1 MTRLMATDAPTMTVG
16 ELREALERF
25 DAEDKVYFEA
35 EGWQLKTVEYVDNE
49 YVVDDGWGSLFSPV
63 VLS

>member
-25 DAEDKVYFEA
+25 DSEDKVYFEA
-35 EGWQLKTVEYVDNE
+35 EGWQLKTVQYADNDNT
-49 YVVDDGWGSLFSPV
+49 VDDGWGSLFTPV

>member
-25 DAEDKVYFEA
+25 DVDDKVYFED
-35 EGWQLKTVEYVDNE
+35 EGWQLRSVGYADNDV
-49 YVVDDGWGSLFSPV
+49 VVDDGWGTLFTPV